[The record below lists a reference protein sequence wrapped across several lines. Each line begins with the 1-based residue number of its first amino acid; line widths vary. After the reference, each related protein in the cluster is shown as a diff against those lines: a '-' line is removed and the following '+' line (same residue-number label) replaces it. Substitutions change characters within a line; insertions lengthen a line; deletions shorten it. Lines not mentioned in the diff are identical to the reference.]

1 MNNIKNRRKSSIMN
15 PFYNYKELESK
26 DNNIINLYNN
36 NEPLN
41 ILMSG
46 VISKINVKNTGLKH
60 ETLNNIK
67 QKIFSQEL
75 IENERYNI
83 NMNNYNLQNK
93 LNNTN
98 NNFQNFKKQRYS
110 IAYGNFIKRQP
121 TLMKIEKNLT
131 KKKNNK

>member
-1 MNNIKNRRKSSIMN
+1 MN

-110 IAYGNFIKRQP
+110 SAYGNFIKRQP

-131 KKKNNK
+131 KKK